1 MDKLNRGLMLLLA
14 SLLATTGINAAEEA
28 VDSLFL
34 GNSRGNGVSM
44 AGAQVTGG
52 ALYYPESYMKLCAGN
67 YIESVWLY
75 VNAPASNVSSLEVFV
90 SQSLDAPY
98 DFSMPG
104 TVEHFGWNEI
114 VFDEPYQ
121 LDGSALYVGF
131 EMAGAGVS
139 YANRIMEGDEFSYT
153 DGEWQPYTG
162 NYSLAFY
169 GVVRGDNLP
178 RHNVSVEWTT
188 PFGYATT
195 GEPVTIECSVQ
206 NRGVATVQSLT
217 FACQWDGG
225 SVETTV
231 DGLSI
236 PYLGSRQVTL
246 ADVAFP
252 SAGDYEV
259 TLSATKVNGEDDL
272 DMDGNV
278 SPSYGIVCLDDYVR
292 RNVLVEF
299 FSTENCSNCPLGHQV
314 MDNVI
319 GGNERAIEVGH
330 HAAFGTDQWTQDES
344 VEYTWFHGGHE
355 SAPSVLFD
363 RSNWLE
369 RFPELQRYEDVSSPA
384 MGIGNSSAGALQDA
398 LATPAFA
405 SVNLSVSNDI
415 EGDYRHI
422 EVKVSGES
430 LLPLKDNESRL
441 FLLLTED
448 SLFTENQAGAY
459 GNFYHR
465 HTLRDCLT
473 AVWGD
478 PVDLEQGFD
487 ETYEYDI
494 PAEWDMKRMQVVAF
508 VAHHNPDDYNDSQVY
523 NSAAIDLR
531 DYAPQS
537 AITEA
542 TADGNAPS
550 WDGQTL
556 CIPDGWNATGI
567 YTPSGVR
574 VLSARCGNTCISL
587 DGLPDG
593 IYIYVGSC
601 GGKTVTGKLVK

>member
-1 MDKLNRGLMLLLA
+1 MLLLA

-28 VDSLFL
+28 VDSLYL

-98 DFSMPG
+98 DFSMSG

-278 SPSYGIVCLDDYVR
+278 SSSYGIVCLDDYVR

-319 GGNERAIEVGH
+319 GGNERVIEVGH

-363 RSNWLE
+363 RSNWLD
-369 RFPELQRYEDVSSPA
+369 RFPDLKRYNDVSSPA
-384 MGIGNSSAGALQDA
+384 MGIGSSSAGALQDA

-405 SVNLSVSNDI
+405 SVNVAVANDT

-422 EVKVSGES
+422 EVQVSGES
-430 LLPLKDNESRL
+430 LLPLDDNECRL
-441 FLLLTED
+441 FLFLTED
-448 SLFTENQAGAY
+448 SLFTERQAGAP
-459 GNFYHR
+459 GSFYHR
-465 HTLRDCLT
+465 HTFRDCLT
-473 AVWGD
+473 DVWGD
-478 PVDLEQGFD
+478 LVDLEAGYSA
-487 ETYEYDI
+487 TYEYDI
-494 PAEWDMKRMQVVAF
+494 PAEWNMKRMQVVAF

-523 NSAAIDLR
+523 NSAAIDLK
-531 DYAPQS
+531 DYVPQS
-537 AITEA
+537 AISDA
-542 TADGNAPS
+542 RADAAAPVFDGQALWLPQG
-550 WDGQTL
+550 WDGVD
-556 CIPDGWNATGI
+556 IF
-567 YTPSGVR
+567 TPSGIK
-574 VLSARCGNTCISL
+574 VLEAQGGDRQVTL
-587 DGLPDG
+587 AGLPDG
-593 IYIYVGSC
+593 VYIYVGHC
-601 GGKTVTGKLVK
+601 AGETVTGKLVK